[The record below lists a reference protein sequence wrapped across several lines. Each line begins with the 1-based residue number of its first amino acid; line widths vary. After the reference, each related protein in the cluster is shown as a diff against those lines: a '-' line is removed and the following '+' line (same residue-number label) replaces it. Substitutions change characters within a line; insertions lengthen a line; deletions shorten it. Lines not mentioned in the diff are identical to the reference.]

1 MEIKKPLI
9 PKETDA
15 DIAMS
20 VIIPCIDY
28 NTQGN
33 VKYSYTFKGVF
44 ERTAMGD
51 TVRLFI
57 KNKVKEPSI
66 VSFSLNRDSFYHI
79 LPEYLFHPIDRY
91 YGTTGSPDEFD
102 RRYDEQEEQK
112 RNALTYFNFFDQK
125 YQELRVKLQLWLNEH
140 IFKGNLFLSDFITH
154 DIPFNRSNPF
164 IMSVYPCLSWL
175 RNHRGNQ
182 QMMKTALS
190 YAFSGCASV
199 DYQREEEQMALDEG
213 IHSSAEGTIDDLFC
227 GATFCTRTYCWHVRY
242 QTPIGTEARLTELQ
256 KDIKEFTDFFAT
268 WFVAIEDHLQI
279 EFGDWKEPPIL
290 TTSQSPTGI
299 FLNYST
305 QLI

>member
-1 MEIKKPLI
+1 MEIKKPII

-15 DIAMS
+15 DVAMS
-20 VIIPCIDY
+20 VFIPCIDY

-44 ERTAMGD
+44 ERTALGD
-51 TVRLFI
+51 ALQLFI
-57 KNKVKEPSI
+57 KNRVKEPST
-66 VSFSLNRDSFYHI
+66 VTFSLNRDSFYHI

-91 YGTTGSPDEFD
+91 YGIRNDSGEFD
-102 RRYDEQEEQK
+102 KRYDEQEEQEK
-112 RNALTYFNFFDQK
+112 NALTYFNFFDQE
-125 YQELRVKLQLWLNEH
+125 YQKLRVTLQTWLNEH
-140 IFKGNLFLSDFITH
+140 VFKGNMFLSDFITR

-164 IMSVYPCLSWL
+164 IMAVYPCLPWL
-175 RNHRGNQ
+175 RSHRGNR
-182 QMMKTALS
+182 QMMETALS

-199 DYQREEEQMALDEG
+199 DYQREKEQMALDEG

-227 GATFCTRTYCWHVRY
+227 GATFCTRAYCWHVRY
-242 QTPIGTEARLTELQ
+242 QSPIGTEARLADLQ
-256 KDIKEFTDFFAT
+256 KDIKEFADFFAT

-279 EFGDWKEPPIL
+279 EFGDWQEPPVL
-290 TTSQSPTGI
+290 TSLQSPTGI